1 MKTGMEERVVL
12 SQRTTEALKDL
23 FRGRFSPLRELRS
36 PSAAWAWG
44 RRAMLWWLC
53 GEGVLGCSGGLTVW
67 CACHLSW
74 GLVAK
79 PFIVVAV
86 WT

>member
-23 FRGRFSPLRELRS
+23 FRARFSPLRELRS

-44 RRAMLWWLC
+44 AEL
-53 GEGVLGCSGGLTVW
+53 CSGGSVGKAYWGAAGDSL
-67 CACHLSW
+67 CAV
-74 GLVAK
+74 LVTYRGA
-79 PFIVVAV
+79 
-86 WT
+86 